1 MNRLTA
7 YLSLI
12 STFTVALPPSPPPG
26 LFSLSV
32 AAAANVTFPF
42 NVTNTARPPPD
53 PWDFHYPPMHVHCFR
68 YAFNLPLSPVVSIIQ
83 HAHLGASK
91 EDKNTPLPGRGITY
105 IGLVEPWGRL
115 SLSIMNDPLITY
127 GQWEETL
134 LALRI
139 FVGTF
144 QPVEFRFQVAMD
156 RGVGR
161 PVSVI
166 GSGILVA
173 VPNLPNDEAS

>member
-1 MNRLTA
+1 
-7 YLSLI
+7 
-12 STFTVALPPSPPPG
+12 
-26 LFSLSV
+26 
-32 AAAANVTFPF
+32 
-42 NVTNTARPPPD
+42 
-53 PWDFHYPPMHVHCFR
+53 
-68 YAFNLPLSPVVSIIQ
+68 
-83 HAHLGASK
+83 
-91 EDKNTPLPGRGITY
+91 
-105 IGLVEPWGRL
+105 
-115 SLSIMNDPLITY
+115 MNDPLITY